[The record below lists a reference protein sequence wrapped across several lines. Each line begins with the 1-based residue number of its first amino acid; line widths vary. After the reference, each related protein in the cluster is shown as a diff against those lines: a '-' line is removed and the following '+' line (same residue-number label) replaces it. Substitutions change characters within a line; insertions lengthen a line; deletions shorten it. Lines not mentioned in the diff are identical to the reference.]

1 MSDPLGLIGSSVRP
15 GVPATPRPPQA
26 PGGEP
31 GPSFKDVLMKN
42 IEQVNRLQQD
52 AEMAI
57 EDLMTGKRDDIAA
70 VATAKQ
76 KADLAFQALLQVRN
90 KLMDAY
96 EEVKQIR
103 V

>member
-1 MSDPLGLIGSSVRP
+1 MTDPLGLIGNVGGARP
-15 GVPATPRPPQA
+15 SAMRGAQTPDPTT
-26 PGGEP
+26 
-31 GPSFKDVLMKN
+31 SFKDVLMKN
-42 IEQVNRLQQD
+42 LEQVNKLQKD
-52 AEMAI
+52 AEAAI
-57 EDLMTGKRDDIAA
+57 EDLYTGKRNDVAGVAIAQ
-70 VATAKQ
+70 Q